1 MPRTTRQR
9 TGADGETRAA
19 AHLENSGLVIVARN
33 WRCRAGEL
41 DIVAREPGA
50 SGAQVFVEVRSRA
63 SNSFGGARASIT
75 PAKQMR
81 LARAAELFRQVTRS
95 EHLPCR
101 FHVVVIEGGTIEWMR
116 DAFQVES

>member
-1 MPRTTRQR
+1 MARTTRQQ

-19 AHLENSGLVIVARN
+19 ALLETSGLAIVARN

-50 SGAQVFVEVRSRA
+50 SGGLVFVEVRSRA
-63 SNSFGGARASIT
+63 SNSFGGARASVT

-95 EHLPCR
+95 KHLPCR
-101 FHVVVIEGGTIEWMR
+101 FDVVVIEGGALEWIR
-116 DAFQVES
+116 DAFQLGS

>member
-1 MPRTTRQR
+1 MAHTTRQR

-19 AHLENSGLVIVARN
+19 AHLETSGLAIVARN

-41 DIVAREPGA
+41 DIVAREPGT
-50 SGAQVFVEVRSRA
+50 SGGLVFVEVRSRA

-81 LARAAELFRQVTRS
+81 LARAAELFRQATRS

-101 FHVVVIEGGTIEWMR
+101 FDVVVIEGGTLEWIR
-116 DAFQVES
+116 DAFQVGS